1 MPARS
6 EPIAILCVGHVE
18 SFYPAPM
25 LELEG
30 WDQRRP
36 LEELLYEDSWG
47 TAAADGQSA
56 DHVAALADEEQRRR
70 PAAPATRSANQ

>member
-1 MPARS
+1 
-6 EPIAILCVGHVE
+6 
-18 SFYPAPM
+18 M

-47 TAAADGQSA
+47 TAATEAAADGQTA
-56 DHVAALADEEQRRR
+56 NDV
-70 PAAPATRSANQ
+70 AAPADGEQRPRPTAPAIRSADQ